1 MQLFI
6 IDEATGDVRRP
17 RGLPEGRIGALGD
30 TATRADRDRSLL
42 DQGFKR
48 LLNVAGGTLVRYR
61 HCTVIASAPDGSY
74 EAAEGPVN
82 EMGRLILEAAEAI
95 GYAIATDS
103 PAGAAIAEGIEDRLR
118 GVGSCRHGYIRFQ
131 AVAEQ

>member
-6 IDEATGDVRRP
+6 IDEVTGDVRRP
-17 RGLPEGRIGALGD
+17 RELSQGRIGVLD
-30 TATRADRDRSLL
+30 STATRADRDRSLL
-42 DQGFKR
+42 DQGFRR
-48 LLNVAGGTLVRYR
+48 LLTVTGGALVRYR
-61 HCTVIASAPDGSY
+61 RCAVIASAPDGSY
-74 EAAEGPVN
+74 EAAEGPVT
-82 EMGRLILEAAEAI
+82 EMRRLILEAAEAI

-103 PAGAAIAEGIEDRLR
+103 PAGAAIAEGIEDQLR